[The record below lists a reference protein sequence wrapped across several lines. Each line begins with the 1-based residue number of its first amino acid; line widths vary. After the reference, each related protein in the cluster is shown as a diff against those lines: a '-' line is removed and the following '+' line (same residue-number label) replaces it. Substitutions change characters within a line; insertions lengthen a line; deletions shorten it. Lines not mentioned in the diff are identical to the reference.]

1 MHLARDHAFQLI
13 SLEQTL
19 HIFHELSFQR
29 AFLQHPN
36 AMVFINAVYSYVHI
50 PATILFLIAL
60 YYITITS
67 TNTAASQHPSTALGD
82 HPTQSLTGS
91 ALYQARRRTLATAN
105 LIAFIVFTTWPLMPP
120 RLLSDTAVTGPS
132 GDKARAFGFQDTVH
146 RTGKDGGSIWTTNKF
161 CNQWA
166 AMPSLHFGYA
176 LLIGLTIM
184 GLPLKTK
191 GRGLLSWRRTF
202 CVGFGLGYPLV
213 ILVAV
218 IATANHF
225 FLDVV
230 GGAIVIALAWSG
242 ERVLLNLLPL
252 EDWALSF
259 LRIHKPEGQTGSAVI
274 KLERD

>member
-1 MHLARDHAFQLI
+1 MA
-13 SLEQTL
+13 
-19 HIFHELSFQR
+19 
-29 AFLQHPN
+29 
-36 AMVFINAVYSYVHI
+36 FINSTYSYVHI

-60 YYITITS
+60 YYFATTS
-67 TNTAASQHPSTALGD
+67 TSTAASLHPSTALGH

-105 LIAFIVFTTWPLMPP
+105 LVAFIVFTTWPLMPP

-132 GDKARAFGFQDTVH
+132 GEKARAFGFQDTVH
-146 RTGKDGGSIWTTNKF
+146 RTGKDRGSIWTTNKF

-166 AMPSLHFGYA
+166 AMPTLHFGYS

-184 GLPLKTK
+184 SLPLRTR
-191 GRGLLSWRRTF
+191 GRGLLSWRRTL
-202 CVGFGLGYPLV
+202 CVGFGIGYPLL

-230 GGAIVIALAWSG
+230 GGAIIIALAWAG
-242 ERVLLNLLPL
+242 EMALLNLLPL
-252 EDWALSF
+252 EDWTLSL
-259 LRIHKPEGQTGSAVI
+259 LRIHKPDEETGSAVI
-274 KLERD
+274 KLVRD

>member
-1 MHLARDHAFQLI
+1 MA
-13 SLEQTL
+13 
-19 HIFHELSFQR
+19 
-29 AFLQHPN
+29 
-36 AMVFINAVYSYVHI
+36 FINATNSYVHV

-60 YYITITS
+60 YYITMTS
-67 TNTAASQHPSTALGD
+67 NSTAASLHPSTALGY

-105 LIAFIVFTTWPLMPP
+105 LVAFIIFTTWPLMPP
-120 RLLSDTAVTGPS
+120 RLLSDTTVTGPS
-132 GDKARAFGFQDTVH
+132 GEKARAFGFQDTVH
-146 RTGKDGGSIWTTNKF
+146 QSGKDGGIIWTTNKS

-166 AMPSLHFGYA
+166 AMPSLHFGYT
-176 LLIGLTIM
+176 LLIVLTIM
-184 GLPLKTK
+184 KLPLRTR

-202 CVGFGLGYPLV
+202 CVGFGLEYPLL

-230 GGAIVIALAWSG
+230 GGAIVIVLAWAG

-252 EDWALSF
+252 EDWAMSL
-259 LRIHKPEGQTGSAVI
+259 
-274 KLERD
+274 